1 MSAKLIIIR
10 GNSGSGKSTVARM
23 LREELDEHTMLIP
36 QDIVRREMLFVK
48 DRIGNPTIALL
59 PQMALYGKSIGY
71 DVILEGI
78 LSKKL
83 YGKTLKELIKE
94 YGHNAHVFYM
104 DASFE
109 ETLHRHETKPNRHE
123 YGSEK
128 MKEWW
133 LEKDYLV
140 IPSEYIIPENLSPNE
155 AVQYILSIVTES
167 S

>member
-1 MSAKLIIIR
+1 MSSKLIIIR
-10 GNSGSGKSTVARM
+10 GNSGSGKSTVART
-23 LREELDEHTMLIP
+23 LREELGEHTMLIQ

-59 PQMALYGKSIGY
+59 PEMVLYGKSIGY

-83 YGKTLKELIKE
+83 YGETMKELIKR
-94 YGHNAHVFYM
+94 YGHDAYVFYM
-104 DASFE
+104 DVSFE
-109 ETLHRHETKPNRHE
+109 ETLQRHDTKPNRHE

-133 LEKDYLV
+133 LEKDYLDL
-140 IPSEYIIPENLSPNE
+140 PFEYIIPENLSPNE
-155 AVQYILSIVTES
+155 AVQYILSIVAKS